1 MPTAAHRRS
10 AFAIFDPA
18 YSAREPYPPAP
29 LLPRWLYLRSE
40 YECFLLERM
49 RRDVEEAK
57 LRIGYPGCFHTP
69 FRVIR
74 YRCRTVR
81 GGFTLRIH
89 GRPEEARLDGR
100 PLTLPEP
107 GGDGC
112 IRIQSGPGL
121 LELRIARAGRFHPR
135 SRRRNRRLGSVGGRH
150 IVFARRSGRR
160 TG

>member
-57 LRIGYPGCFHTP
+57 LRVGYPGCFHTP

-74 YRCRTVR
+74 YR
-81 GGFTLRIH
+81 
-89 GRPEEARLDGR
+89 
-100 PLTLPEP
+100 
-107 GGDGC
+107 
-112 IRIQSGPGL
+112 
-121 LELRIARAGRFHPR
+121 
-135 SRRRNRRLGSVGGRH
+135 SRRVGAAVGITVSFHAEKCRNEIFFDFSCD
-150 IVFARRSGRR
+150 VFLF
-160 TG
+160 TVDFFKKICHNI